1 LSEAETVVLGAAAPV
16 IPEIVEQH
24 LEESAHLRQVRS
36 FLVQA
41 PHVNL
46 LQLGRHDER
55 IVAHLDGLAV
65 AGESGTRTCRAALQS
80 PGVGEVYAAA
90 VRSIEDQDREGLDS
104 IIEIVSG
111 VPESEAG
118 LISAFG
124 WVSAHFLQGTI
135 KEFLASDDPL
145 HRRLGITACAMHRVD
160 PGARL
165 DMAASDVDPRLRARV
180 VRAAGECGRRDLLPA
195 CMKAHADE
203 DRAIR
208 FWAAWSAALLGE
220 PHKVLPVLQAFA
232 LAASLFRDRAARILF
247 KVEAPRRALELLRT
261 VAQNPADIRA
271 LIQAVG
277 IAGDPHHVPWLIEQM
292 SDLTLA
298 RLAGE
303 SFSFITGLDLATLD
317 LERARPE
324 GIRLG
329 PTDAPEDED
338 VAMDPDD
345 GLPWPD
351 PEKIQKWWE
360 THRHDLPAG
369 VRHFMGKPPAW
380 EHCLDVLRNGYQ
392 RQRIAAAEYLCLL
405 RPGTRLFNTAAP
417 AWRQKRLLDRMT

>member
-1 LSEAETVVLGAAAPV
+1 
-16 IPEIVEQH
+16 
-24 LEESAHLRQVRS
+24 
-36 FLVQA
+36 
-41 PHVNL
+41 
-46 LQLGRHDER
+46 
-55 IVAHLDGLAV
+55 
-65 AGESGTRTCRAALQS
+65 
-80 PGVGEVYAAA
+80 
-90 VRSIEDQDREGLDS
+90 
-104 IIEIVSG
+104 
-111 VPESEAG
+111 
-118 LISAFG
+118 
-124 WVSAHFLQGTI
+124 
-135 KEFLASDDPL
+135 
-145 HRRLGITACAMHRVD
+145 
-160 PGARL
+160 
-165 DMAASDVDPRLRARV
+165 
-180 VRAAGECGRRDLLPA
+180 
-195 CMKAHADE
+195 MKAHADE